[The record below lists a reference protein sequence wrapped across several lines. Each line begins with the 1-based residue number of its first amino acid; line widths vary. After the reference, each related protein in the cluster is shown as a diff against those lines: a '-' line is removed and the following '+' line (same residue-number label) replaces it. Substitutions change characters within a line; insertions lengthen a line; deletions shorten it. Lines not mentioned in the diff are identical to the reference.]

1 MNKII
6 FFVLALVVLIGIGV
20 GGWIMFGQKMVAEAA
35 NKSEEAPVKKKKVAE
50 GPPSFVTV
58 GPIVLPV
65 MGETRIEQTVMVM
78 VALECADEETRN
90 TVRGVSP
97 RLLDAYLRALYGKI
111 GKSQVAEGQIVDVG
125 SVKDK
130 LTEATI
136 QVLGPDVVDNVLIQ
150 AVSQRPA
157 F

>member
-20 GGWIMFGQKMVAEAA
+20 GGWIMFGQKMMAEASNPEHA
-35 NKSEEAPVKKKKVAE
+35 EPPKKKKAE
-50 GPPSFVTV
+50 GPPSFIDV

-65 MGETRIEQTVMVM
+65 MGETRIEQTVMIM
-78 VALECADEETRN
+78 VSIEVSDEATKN
-90 TVRGVSP
+90 TVRAVSP

-111 GKSQVAEGQIVDVG
+111 GKSQVAAGEIVDVATI
-125 SVKDK
+125 KEK
-130 LTEATI
+130 LTEATNG
-136 QVLGPDVVDNVLIQ
+136 VLGPDVADGVYIK

>member
-20 GGWIMFGQKMVAEAA
+20 GGWIMFGQKMVADAA
-35 NKSEEAPVKKKKVAE
+35 NPEQHAEAPKKKKAE
-50 GPPSFVTV
+50 GPPSFIDV

-65 MGETRIEQTVMVM
+65 MGETRIEQTVMIM
-78 VALECADEETRN
+78 VSLEVADEETKN
-90 TVRGVSP
+90 SVRGVTP

-111 GKSQVAEGQIVDVG
+111 GKSQVAAGEIVDVATIRE
-125 SVKDK
+125 K
-130 LTEATI
+130 LSEATVA
-136 QVLGPDVVDNVLIQ
+136 VLGADVVDGVYIK